1 MMGTGFDL
9 LCLRRWHGIDAT
21 SYACEAT
28 LSVGSPLRE
37 QSEHLF
43 RLPIFSRR
51 IHHNLLKLRVGGH
64 STPNHLFQQTIH
76 SVQSSSFSPPSL
88 ISRHRA
94 NMAESVVHSPFL
106 EVGISS
112 NSFSAPKTMPSSES
126 LPIRFSQRPTSMA
139 HGLVS
144 DLWKTS
150 IASARLPPP
159 PFEALFR
166 HDVVGVAV
174 RAVSRSHVLKKL
186 ISLLDP
192 FMLQEE
198 RAAIGQHSSR
208 TGRRGETGT
217 RPWLL
222 CPALS
227 AKVARTTPSYT
238 GHRSRSFSKIYKTSS
253 GSTKPAIRL
262 LHERDSPCQN
272 GALASRRQ
280 PGPEP
285 QLGLA

>member
-150 IASARLPPP
+150 IASARPPP
-159 PFEALFR
+159 PPLW
-166 HDVVGVAV
+166 
-174 RAVSRSHVLKKL
+174 STLS
-186 ISLLDP
+186 
-192 FMLQEE
+192 
-198 RAAIGQHSSR
+198 
-208 TGRRGETGT
+208 
-217 RPWLL
+217 PW
-222 CPALS
+222 C
-227 AKVARTTPSYT
+227 R
-238 GHRSRSFSKIYKTSS
+238 RSRCSSCEQKSCSQKAHQPPRSF
-253 GSTKPAIRL
+253 
-262 LHERDSPCQN
+262 H
-272 GALASRRQ
+272 ASRGACRNWTAF
-280 PGPEP
+280 
-285 QLGLA
+285 L

>member
-126 LPIRFSQRPTSMA
+126 LPIRFSQRTVWCLTCGRHQLP
-139 HGLVS
+139 LRVS
-144 DLWKTS
+144 
-150 IASARLPPP
+150 PPP
-159 PFEALFR
+159 PLW
-166 HDVVGVAV
+166 
-174 RAVSRSHVLKKL
+174 STLS
-186 ISLLDP
+186 
-192 FMLQEE
+192 
-198 RAAIGQHSSR
+198 
-208 TGRRGETGT
+208 
-217 RPWLL
+217 PW
-222 CPALS
+222 C
-227 AKVARTTPSYT
+227 R
-238 GHRSRSFSKIYKTSS
+238 RSRCSSCEQKSCSQKAHQPPRSF
-253 GSTKPAIRL
+253 
-262 LHERDSPCQN
+262 H
-272 GALASRRQ
+272 ASRGACRNWTAF
-280 PGPEP
+280 
-285 QLGLA
+285 L